1 MSISLQ
7 QAARRAA
14 IVMTALAVVIGAA
27 GAAPALADT
36 TQANPAIANPAT
48 TNSAA
53 AFQRGDLVRLRSGG
67 PLMTV
72 QSVAGDQVNCI
83 WTEEGEIR
91 NASFPIALVA
101 APLAT
106 PPDDPSFQTDEQR
119 ADQYYR
125 KNCPTGFET
134 LSGKFECS
142 Y

>member
-1 MSISLQ
+1 MSMSLQ
-7 QAARRAA
+7 RSAQKAA
-14 IVMTALAVVIGAA
+14 IVMTALSVILGAA
-27 GAAPALADT
+27 AATPALADAP
-36 TQANPAIANPAT
+36 QASPAIA
-48 TNSAA
+48 NSAA
-53 AFQRGDLVRLRSGG
+53 AFMRGDLVRLRSGG

-72 QSVAGDQVNCI
+72 QNVAGDQVNCI
-83 WTEEGEIR
+83 WTQEGDIR
-91 NASFPIALVA
+91 TGSFPIALVA